1 MAAVFC
7 LSLTVCGGS
16 DDAAGDDGLVYFSD
30 DGLIFPAGWI
40 PEQPYD
46 PADNW
51 GEDWMD
57 N

>member
-16 DDAAGDDGLVYFSD
+16 DDAAGD

-57 N
+57 NWD